1 MRLLHLRGMP
11 RASNAS
17 TTEAMTVDQDRRL
30 LLTSLGLGVGLAA
43 TSAAAAGSTPSRAPD
58 AGVTPDTGRD
68 ETARLQQAIDAAATA
83 RRPLVLPAGRFL
95 VSGLKLRPGSRVY
108 GAGPATRLE
117 HTGGEPAIRI
127 EAAGDVTLAELAVG
141 GGRPISQGRALI
153 EAVGAQR
160 IMLSNLTITGS
171 PANGVMLE
179 RCSGAVTRCRIE
191 RIASAAIWSLDAAG
205 LEITNNTIADCAN
218 NGILVWRTT
227 ASQDG
232 TIVTGN
238 RIERVAAAGGGS
250 GQNGNGINVFRAGGV
265 IVSGNHVSACAY
277 SAVRANAASNVQ
289 IVANSVLRSGEV
301 ALYAEFGFE
310 GAVIASNL
318 VDGAA
323 TGISVTNFNEG
334 GRLAVVQGNMVR
346 NLVRREG
353 QRDVCGDGI
362 FVEAD
367 AAVSGNVVEN
377 APTTG
382 LVIGFGR
389 YCRDVSATGNV
400 LRGCGVGIGISG
412 DAAAGP
418 VLVAQNM
425 ISGSRHGAIRIL
437 DHGRPVGADLARAD
451 AKGRITLAGNVV
463 A

>member
-1 MRLLHLRGMP
+1 
-11 RASNAS
+11 
-17 TTEAMTVDQDRRL
+17 MTLDQDRRL
-30 LLTSLGLGVGLAA
+30 LLTGLGLGVGLAA
-43 TSAAAAGSTPSRAPD
+43 TLATAAEASAPSRAPD
-58 AGVTPDTGRD
+58 PGVAPDTGRD
-68 ETARLQQAIDAAATA
+68 ETARLQHAIDTAAVA

-95 VSGLKLRPGSRVY
+95 VSALKLRPGSRVY

-117 HTGGEPAIRI
+117 HTGGAPAVRI
-127 EAAGDVTLAELAVG
+127 EEAGDVVLAELAVV
-141 GGRPISQGRALI
+141 GGRPISHGRALI
-153 EAVGAQR
+153 EATGAQR
-160 IMLSNLTITGS
+160 LVLSNMTITGS
-171 PANGVMLE
+171 PANGVLLE
-179 RCSGAVTRCRIE
+179 RCSGVVTRCRVE
-191 RIASAAIWSLDAAG
+191 RVARAAIWSLDATG
-205 LEITNNTIADCAN
+205 LEISNNAIADCAN
-218 NGILVWRTT
+218 NGILVWRTI
-227 ASQDG
+227 AGQDG
-232 TIVTGN
+232 TLVTGN
-238 RIERVAAAGGGS
+238 RIERVAAADGGT
-250 GQNGNGINVFRAGGV
+250 GQNGNGINLFRAGGV

-277 SAVRANAASNVQ
+277 SAVRANAASNIQ
-289 IVANSVLRSGEV
+289 IVSNSAFRVGEV

-310 GAVIASNL
+310 GAVVASNL

-334 GRLAVVQGNMVR
+334 GRLAVVQGNVVR

-377 APTTG
+377 APTSG

-389 YCRDVSATGNV
+389 FCRNVSATGNV
-400 LRGCGVGIGISG
+400 LRRCGIGIGISA

-425 ISGSRHGAIRIL
+425 ISASRNGAIRTL
-437 DHGRPVGADLARAD
+437 DHGRPVGADLAHAD
-451 AKGRITLAGNVV
+451 VRGRITLTGNVV